1 MSYALHA
8 SLNKIY
14 FNVHQAIRRQRA
26 KELDA
31 GAVAKMDYSIDR
43 LCEEVGLLVSQK

>member
-1 MSYALHA
+1 MPCTPVLTKFTSTY
-8 SLNKIY
+8 
-14 FNVHQAIRRQRA
+14 IRLSGA